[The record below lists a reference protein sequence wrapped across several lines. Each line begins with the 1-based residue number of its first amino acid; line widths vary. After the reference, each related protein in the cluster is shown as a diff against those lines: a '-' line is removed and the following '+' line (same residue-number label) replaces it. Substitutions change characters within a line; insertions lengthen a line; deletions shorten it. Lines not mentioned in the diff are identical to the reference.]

1 MKKIFVAG
9 LILFCTNLATA
20 FDLNNISIGGAV
32 DAFKAVTLSNED
44 ARALSLR
51 AIKQYDS
58 QNKVAPADNKY
69 AKRLASL
76 TNKHM
81 GEDDLDLNFK
91 VYLVD
96 EINAFAT
103 ADGSIRFFS
112 GLMDKMN
119 DEELLFVIGHEIG
132 HVKLE
137 HSKKKM
143 KAAYATSAARKSV
156 AAAGGDLGSIAAS
169 ELGGIAE
176 SMVNAS
182 YSRKEES
189 ASDGYGVE
197 FMKKHGYDPAN
208 AVSALKKLAE
218 LGDSSSLLAS
228 HPAPTKRAKA
238 ISKKYKL

>member
-1 MKKIFVAG
+1 MTRFIIAG
-9 LILFCTNLATA
+9 LVLFNANLAVA

-32 DAFKAVTLSNED
+32 DAFKAATLSSED
-44 ARALSLR
+44 ARALSLK
-51 AIKQYDS
+51 AIKQYDG
-58 QNKVAPADNKY
+58 QNKVAPADDKY
-69 AKRLASL
+69 AKRLADL
-76 TNKHM
+76 TSKHTE
-81 GEDDLDLNFK
+81 EDGLKLNFK
-91 VYLVD
+91 AYLVD
-96 EINAFAT
+96 EMNAFAT

-112 GLMDKMN
+112 GLMDKMS

-143 KAAYATSAARKSV
+143 KTAYATSAARKSV
-156 AAAGGDLGSIAAS
+156 AAAGGDLGSVAAS

-176 SMVNAS
+176 SMVNAT

-197 FMKKHGYDPAN
+197 FMKKHGYNPTN

-218 LGDSSSLLAS
+218 LGDSSSILAS